1 GIQCFP
7 NPAHNDLVINVN
19 SLKFKG
25 LSWRIIDVSGK
36 LILKGELNAPYQRI
50 NIAGLTAGAYR
61 MLISDS
67 QHVVSVHSFSRI

>member
-1 GIQCFP
+1 MFS

-25 LSWRIIDVSGK
+25 LSGTHRCIG